1 MKNVLKNFVHHLD
14 AMNTISG
21 GTIATSVNVRKTDH
35 QIDILI
41 NAPTVP
47 SEAFNIFVQGNQL
60 IVYSTLR
67 SEKDKWLTDEENIA
81 SKHMVPLFNQVFD
94 IPQNV
99 IVDDIEAI
107 FENGKLRLILPFN
120 ESSTVPVKRI
130 NIREF

>member
-1 MKNVLKNFVHHLD
+1 MKNVLKNFVHQMD

-21 GTIATSVNVRKTDH
+21 GTIATSVNVKKTDQ

-60 IVYSTLR
+60 IVYSTL
-67 SEKDKWLTDEENIA
+67 KTDQEGWMTENETAA
-81 SKHMVPLFNQVFD
+81 SKHMVPMFNSVFD
-94 IPQNV
+94 IPQN
-99 IVDDIEAI
+99 IAVDDIEAI
-107 FENGKLRLILPFN
+107 FEKGRLKLILPIDQ
-120 ESSTVPVKRI
+120 TTTPLKRI